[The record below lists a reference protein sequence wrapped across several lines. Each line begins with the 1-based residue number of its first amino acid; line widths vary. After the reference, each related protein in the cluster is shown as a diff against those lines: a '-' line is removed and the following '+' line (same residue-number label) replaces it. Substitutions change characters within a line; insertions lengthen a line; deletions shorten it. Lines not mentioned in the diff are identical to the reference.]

1 MQKNNLGAN
10 MNTALP
16 KTFANSIL
24 NLNNEMDTAKSHYA
38 TQVSWIFIILYNQP
52 LIFSEPLG
60 LSNKQ
65 SGKEK

>member
-38 TQVSWIFIILYNQP
+38 TQ
-52 LIFSEPLG
+52 
-60 LSNKQ
+60 
-65 SGKEK
+65 